1 MNILKFGRWYV
12 ICFVAVSLLVIGTG
26 CGKKGW
32 PEPRLDEDRF
42 TWGPIQHQ
50 RQGACL
56 DARALVHGAAN
67 KLGFV
72 YLEWM
77 RLDTAEDCPDC
88 PFEVTERV
96 RLGDGSS
103 EFKRQNG
110 VIRIL
115 FCEWDP
121 ESSYRWRLVGLNV
134 HRGLGSVPS
143 QVVFSR

>member
-12 ICFVAVSLLVIGTG
+12 ICFAMASVLLVGAG

-42 TWGPIQHQ
+42 SWGQIQHQ

-56 DARALVHGAAN
+56 DARALVDGAAN
-67 KLGFV
+67 KLGSV

-77 RLDTAEDCPDC
+77 RMDTKEDCPDC
-88 PFEVTERV
+88 PFEVTGRV
-96 RLGDGSS
+96 LLGDGSS

-115 FCEWDP
+115 FCELEP
-121 ESSYRWRLVGLNV
+121 EASYRWRLVGRNV

-143 QVVFSR
+143 QVEFSR